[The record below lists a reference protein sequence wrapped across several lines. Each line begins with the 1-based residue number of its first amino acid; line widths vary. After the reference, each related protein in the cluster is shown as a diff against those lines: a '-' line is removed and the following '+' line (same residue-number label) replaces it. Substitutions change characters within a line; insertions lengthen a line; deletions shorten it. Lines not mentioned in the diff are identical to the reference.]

1 MKNALGQQV
10 SLRQGIGRFTTAM
23 VAALTLSGCVSTRY
37 ISTHCVTKGQLEE
50 LKKSQPGRIGRKLTG
65 NAEKDSRIL
74 AGNLIR
80 LRAHDDGLLEVLGGC
95 VDPSQ

>member
-1 MKNALGQQV
+1 MRRLSLLAL
-10 SLRQGIGRFTTAM
+10 LLA
-23 VAALTLSGCVSTRY
+23 LSGCVHTRY
-37 ISTHCVTKGQLEE
+37 VSTYCITKAQLEE
-50 LKKSQPGRIGRKLTG
+50 LKKSQPGRITRKLTG
-65 NAEKDSRIL
+65 NAEEDSRIL